1 MGILKDLVVVRRAAW
16 PLAVLAL
23 VASCSSPTGPTPPP
37 PPPPVAD
44 PPILT
49 CPGDGVSRATVNSG
63 GMTVT
68 FDTPKVTGG
77 EGNVTVACSP
87 ASGDNFPI
95 GMTEVKCTATDTLS
109 RKSECAFPVTVSK
122 LATLSK
128 LRYMAFGDSIT
139 AGEIT
144 APISGSI
151 YSPFSLITKQVVVPG
166 SAYPAVLQ
174 RTLQG
179 RYSSQAGDIT
189 VGNFGVGGEK
199 AVNARDR
206 FIAGLNSFRPDAV
219 IIIDGAN
226 DIPAGENGAASTAAS
241 EVRAM
246 TDEAQ
251 RRGIRVFI
259 GTPVPGKPGSRQINT
274 FLLVDYAGRMRDVA
288 ARSGATLIDFY
299 NIMLPD
305 ANRLIGVDG
314 LHPNEAGYTKMADIA
329 FQAIQA
335 AFEVR

>member
-1 MGILKDLVVVRRAAW
+1 MGILNDLVIVRRAAW
-16 PLAVLAL
+16 PLVMLAL
-23 VASCSSPTGPTPPP
+23 VASCSSPTAPTPPP
-37 PPPPVAD
+37 PPPVAEA
-44 PPILT
+44 PKLS
-49 CPGDGVSRATVNSG
+49 CQLDGIGRATTSAG
-63 GMTVT
+63 GMTVSY
-68 FDTPKVTGG
+68 DTPSVTGG
-77 EGNVTVACSP
+77 QGTVNVSCSP
-87 ASGDNFPI
+87 ASGNNFPI
-95 GMTEVKCTATDTLS
+95 GQTEVKCTATDTLN
-109 RKSECAFPVTVSK
+109 RTDTCNFTVTISK

-166 SAYPAVLQ
+166 SSYPAVLQ

-179 RYSSQAGDIT
+179 RYSSQANDIS

-199 AVNARDR
+199 AVVARDR

-246 TDEAQ
+246 VDEAQ
-251 RRGIRVFI
+251 RRGIRVFV
-259 GTPVPGKPGSRQINT
+259 GTPVPGKPGFRQINT

-299 NIMLPD
+299 NLMLPEAD
-305 ANRLIGVDG
+305 RLIGIDG

-329 FQAIQA
+329 FQAIQS